1 MADEAQ
7 VIYEYTA
14 GNTISFKTSNL
25 TITYNRLFMTVTS
38 RPDGKIYVD
47 DPGKAQRTFSCTSI
61 ITGATLATLNT
72 VQTAAITYDATYPR
86 LTTIN
91 LATGTTALT
100 NIEVALTDLKVTDQG
115 SGMWSVDVTFTER
128 VV

>member
-7 VIYEYTA
+7 VIYEYSVGA
-14 GNTISFKTSNL
+14 SISFKTNNL
-25 TITYNRLFMTVTS
+25 SITYKRLFMTVTS

-47 DPGKAQRTFSCTSI
+47 DPAKPQRIFSCTSI
-61 ITGATLATLNT
+61 ITGSVLNTLNT

-86 LTTIN
+86 LTTIY
-91 LATGTTALT
+91 LATGVTLT
-100 NIEVALTDLKVTDQG
+100 NIEVVLTDLKATDLG
-115 SGMWSVDVTFTER
+115 NGEWSVDVTFAER

>member
-14 GNTISFKTSNL
+14 GNTISFKTNNL
-25 TITYNRLFMTVTS
+25 KITYNRLFMTMTS

-47 DPGKAQRTFSCTSI
+47 DPGKIQRTFSCTSI
-61 ITGATLATLNT
+61 LAGATLNTLNT

-86 LTTIN
+86 LTTIYFAGG
-91 LATGTTALT
+91 ATITNVEVAVTALS
-100 NIEVALTDLKVTDQG
+100 ATDQG
-115 SGMWSVDVTFTER
+115 NGFWSVDITFTER
-128 VV
+128 VQ

>member
-7 VIYEYTA
+7 VIYEYVN
-14 GNTISFKTSNL
+14 GSTISFKGSLKITYHRIGL
-25 TITYNRLFMTVTS
+25 TITT

-47 DPGKAQRTFSCTSI
+47 DPGKKQRTFSCTSI
-61 ITGATLATLNT
+61 ITGAVYNTLNT

-91 LATGTTALT
+91 LATGVTLT
-100 NIEVALTDLKVTDQG
+100 NILVVLDNGWTADDQG
-115 SGMWSVDVTFTER
+115 SGQWSVNLKFVER
-128 VV
+128 VQ

>member
-7 VIYEYTA
+7 VIYEYIN
-14 GNTISFKTSNL
+14 GSTISFKTSNL
-25 TITYNRLFMTVTS
+25 KITYYRIGMTVTT
-38 RPDGKIYVD
+38 RPDGKRYVD
-47 DPGKAQRTFSCTSI
+47 DPGKPYRDFSCTSI
-61 ITGATLATLNT
+61 ITGATLNTLNT

-86 LTTIN
+86 LTTIYFAG
-91 LATGTTALT
+91 ATTIT
-100 NIEVALTDLKVTDQG
+100 NIEVALTELKVTDQG

>member
-7 VIYEYTA
+7 VIYEYSVGA
-14 GNTISFKTSNL
+14 SISFKTDDL
-25 TITYNRLFMTVTS
+25 MIAYKRLFMTITS

-47 DPGKAQRTFSCTSI
+47 DPGKAQRTFSCNSI
-61 ITGATLATLNT
+61 ISGATLNTLNT

-86 LTTIN
+86 LTTIYFAG
-91 LATGTTALT
+91 ATTIT
-100 NIEVALTDLKVTDQG
+100 NVEVALIELKATDQG
-115 SGMWSVDVTFTER
+115 NGFWSVDVTFVER

>member
-14 GNTISFKTSNL
+14 GNTISFKTDNL
-25 TITYNRLFMTVTS
+25 TITWKRLFMTMTS

-47 DPGKAQRTFSCTSI
+47 DPAKAQRTFSCTSI
-61 ITGATLATLNT
+61 ISGATLNTLNT

-86 LTTIN
+86 LTTIYF
-91 LATGTTALT
+91 AGTTTIT
-100 NIEVALTDLKVTDQG
+100 NVEVALTELKATDQG
-115 SGMWSVDVTFTER
+115 NGFWSVDVTFVER
-128 VV
+128 VQ

>member
-14 GNTISFKTSNL
+14 GNTISFKTDNL
-25 TITYNRLFMTVTS
+25 TITWKRLFMTMTS

-47 DPGKAQRTFSCTSI
+47 DPAKAQRTFSCTSI
-61 ITGATLATLNT
+61 ISGATLNTLNT

-86 LTTIN
+86 LTKIYFAGATTI
-91 LATGTTALT
+91 T
-100 NIEVALTDLKVTDQG
+100 NVEVALTELKATDQG
-115 SGMWSVDVTFTER
+115 NGFWSVDVTFVER
-128 VV
+128 VQ

>member
-7 VIYEYTA
+7 VIYEYIN
-14 GNTISFKTSNL
+14 GSTISFKTSNL
-25 TITYNRLFMTVTS
+25 KITYYRIGMTVTT
-38 RPDGKIYVD
+38 RPDGKRYVD
-47 DPGKAQRTFSCTSI
+47 DPGKPYRDFSCTSI
-61 ITGATLATLNT
+61 ITGATLNTLNT

-86 LTTIN
+86 LTTIYFAG
-91 LATGTTALT
+91 ATTITD
-100 NIEVALTDLKVTDQG
+100 IEVALTSLKATDQG

>member
-7 VIYEYTA
+7 VIYEYTN

-25 TITYNRLFMTVTS
+25 KITYYRIGMTVTT
-38 RPDGKIYVD
+38 RPDGKRYVD
-47 DPGKAQRTFSCTSI
+47 DPGKPYRDFSCTSI
-61 ITGATLATLNT
+61 ITGATLNTLNT

-86 LTTIN
+86 LTTIYFAG
-91 LATGTTALT
+91 ATTIT
-100 NIEVALTDLKVTDQG
+100 NVEVALTELKATDQG

>member
-7 VIYEYTA
+7 VIYEYTV
-14 GNTISFKTSNL
+14 GNTISFKGSL
-25 TITYNRLFMTVTS
+25 KIKYDRIGMTITT
-38 RPDGKIYVD
+38 RPDGKVYVD
-47 DPGKAQRTFSCTSI
+47 DPGKPQRTFFCTSI
-61 ITGATLATLNT
+61 ITGAVLATLNT
-72 VQTAAITYDATYPR
+72 VQMAAITYDASYPN

-100 NIEVALTDLKVTDQG
+100 DIEVVLDNGWTAADLG
-115 SGMWSVDVTFTER
+115 SGMWSVDLVFVER